1 MRTILA
7 QLVKNPSAMRKT
19 WVRSLGWEDP
29 LEKGKKLP
37 TPVFWPG
44 ESHGLY
50 SPWGHKESDTTD
62 RLSLHFTSLSSNRQQ
77 LWERSKHC
85 GLRLN
90 TRKRTE
96 HYFCAALPAKTGSP
110 HRFRRKYQASCG
122 AFHAKDWLV
131 NFYCAKIRDVKVG
144 FPGAPVVGSLP
155 CNAGDTGLIPGLGRS
170 HMPGGY

>member
-1 MRTILA
+1 MDCT
-7 QLVKNPSAMRKT
+7 VHGVTKS
-19 WVRSLGWEDP
+19 
-29 LEKGKKLP
+29 P
-37 TPVFWPG
+37 TR
-44 ESHGLY
+44 L
-50 SPWGHKESDTTD
+50 TD
-62 RLSLHFTSLSSNRQQ
+62 FHFTSLSSNRQQ